1 MGGYAVRHG
10 LMYVVS
16 RQVAGGGFSMDEARK
31 RMKLIGRA
39 WTLEKRGS
47 FRFSEILDSISR
59 EGVEGHHLK
68 LR

>member
-1 MGGYAVRHG
+1 
-10 LMYVVS
+10 
-16 RQVAGGGFSMDEARK
+16 MDEARK

-59 EGVEGHHLK
+59 
-68 LR
+68 